1 MKRIVTGRGIAGA
14 VCLEEGPRKKTEG
27 RAKRFFDLDFSFCSF
42 FGLST
47 FETFSRLFPL
57 PDDLFLFC
65 FVMQSNTLGIHGVY
79 GVSKSHVMQ
88 GKCKMQ
94 FDKYCQRY
102 LFNTFYYYK
111 IMESALLFL
120 PPIPQRL
127 QVSEFFM
134 FHQIILIYI
143 FLLSIQFE
151 ILIFLIIFQFFSVFI
166 VHITFEINSTLC

>member
-1 MKRIVTGRGIAGA
+1 MAIAPEVPRETGWTGILERLRSNPQWDHITNDNREMRLDFRCQRTRGLMKRIVTGRGIAGA

-88 GKCKMQ
+88 GKCKM
-94 FDKYCQRY
+94 
-102 LFNTFYYYK
+102 
-111 IMESALLFL
+111 
-120 PPIPQRL
+120 
-127 QVSEFFM
+127 
-134 FHQIILIYI
+134 
-143 FLLSIQFE
+143 
-151 ILIFLIIFQFFSVFI
+151 
-166 VHITFEINSTLC
+166 